1 MCVVSIYLSSYL
13 GRRCARCRESANRLT
28 MFLKIEFSE
37 TEVDYASYQSI
48 TRFSKKG
55 IYFSTL

>member
-1 MCVVSIYLSSYL
+1 
-13 GRRCARCRESANRLT
+13 

-55 IYFSTL
+55 IYFSILPYESEYESGGEAF

>member
-1 MCVVSIYLSSYL
+1 M
-13 GRRCARCRESANRLT
+13 

>member
-1 MCVVSIYLSSYL
+1 MLRICEPPDEV
-13 GRRCARCRESANRLT
+13 
-28 MFLKIEFSE
+28 LKNIEFSE
-37 TEVDYASYQSI
+37 TEVDYASHQSI